1 MALMFVKNTSLTKWK
16 TAKIFFNVSIYI
28 KLYRFETSLPS
39 DSNKS
44 GSHDV
49 SLLPFVRSSFPHSV
63 FLLLALSIFIRLS
76 ASADGAARRDTSKAH
91 RTTNYTEGCDL
102 DDTEATPTS
111 FL

>member
-76 ASADGAARRDTSKAH
+76 ARADGAA
-91 RTTNYTEGCDL
+91 
-102 DDTEATPTS
+102 
-111 FL
+111 